1 VRSIAPG
8 AESSG
13 TWRAMVLTRGASI
26 PRAPPTART
35 ACRAPN
41 ADVNPYANRAWV
53 GKLARGMGQQ
63 PFETALL
70 RAEIEKIL

>member
-1 VRSIAPG
+1 
-8 AESSG
+8 
-13 TWRAMVLTRGASI
+13 
-26 PRAPPTART
+26 
-35 ACRAPN
+35 
-41 ADVNPYANRAWV
+41 VNPYANRAWV